1 MKITLLGDSKFEL
14 NKSEQIELKEGYSIV
29 KVIRCGVCG
38 SDIPRMF
45 NNKAYHY
52 PIVVGH
58 EFSGYIF
65 DSYEK
70 NNIGRR
76 CVIFP
81 IIPCMECEYCKKEQ
95 YANCVHYDYYGSR
108 RDGGMQDY
116 LLVKNENILFLPD
129 NVTYEQAAMVEP
141 CAVTLHGIKKAN
153 IKPGE
158 NVLIYGA
165 GTIGDLCAL
174 WVKSMNANPFL
185 FDIDEDKLSYM
196 ERLGYKRWNN
206 EEVDVVLECT
216 GASKCIIDS
225 VLNIKSFGRIVFIG
239 NASKDVNI
247 DTTVYSKILRKQ
259 LSIYGSWNSDFASFS
274 NDWVDTINSIG
285 KKAIDPSVL
294 ITHKYNINDATIM
307 FEMLQQ
313 HKEMFIKVM
322 VMMNEK

>member
-14 NKSEQIELKEGYSIV
+14 TESTKIEMKDGHSII
-29 KVIRCGVCG
+29 KVTRCGVCG
-38 SDIPRMF
+38 SDLPRMF
-45 NNKAYHY
+45 DNKAYFY

-58 EFSGYIF
+58 EFSGYIY
-65 DSYEK
+65 DSFERK
-70 NNIGRR
+70 NIGKR

-95 YANCVHYDYYGSR
+95 YANCIHYDYYGSR

-129 NVTYEQAAMVEP
+129 NVSYEQAAMVEP

-165 GTIGDLCAL
+165 GTIGDLCAM

-196 ERLGYKRWNN
+196 EKLGYKRWNK
-206 EEVDVVLECT
+206 EDVDVVLECT
-216 GASKCIIDS
+216 GASKCIVDS
-225 VLNIKSFGRIVFIG
+225 ILNVKSFGRIVLIG
-239 NASKDVNI
+239 NSSKDVNI
-247 DTTVYSKILRKQ
+247 DTNVYSKILRKQ
-259 LSIYGSWNSDFASFS
+259 LSIYGRWNSDYASYS
-274 NDWVDTINSIG
+274 NDWIDTIDAINRNI
-285 KKAIDPSVL
+285 IDPSLL
-294 ITHKYNINDATIM
+294 ITHKYSISDAYKMID
-307 FEMLQQ
+307 MLKE

-322 VMMNEK
+322 VKMNE